1 MLQVVLVDDET
12 AARRALREHCEREAD
27 LRVIGEYS
35 DGLSALQA
43 VRIDPPHVIFL
54 DVEMESMD
62 GMALARSLE
71 QRCAPLIVFV
81 TAHERYAIEAF
92 ALSAV
97 DYLLKPFDRERFR
110 CTLDRVR
117 RRLLAETSVQREEA
131 LEAALERIEAIR
143 RGLVDLRPRILV
155 GLGSTLQ
162 MLDVGLIELAWA
174 DRNYVKLRVGEQ
186 IYCLRGTLVQA
197 EKALQSQPLLRI
209 SRSCLVNLNYVR
221 KVSRTPRGDFILVIE
236 AGVTLA
242 SAEGFRESVR
252 RQLERFRVS
261 PE

>member
-1 MLQVVLVDDET
+1 MLQVVLVDDES

-27 LRVIGEYS
+27 LRVVGEYS

-43 VRIDPPHVIFL
+43 VLLDPPHVIFL
-54 DVEMESMD
+54 DIEMESMD
-62 GMALARSLE
+62 GMTFARALE
-71 QRCAPLIVFV
+71 QPCAPLIVFV
-81 TAHERYAIEAF
+81 SAHEQYAIEAF

-110 CTLDRVR
+110 CTLERVR
-117 RRLLAETSVQREEA
+117 RRLIAETSAQRQEA
-131 LEAALERIEAIR
+131 LDAAFERIEAIR
-143 RGLVDLRPRILV
+143 RGMVDLRPRILV

-162 MLDVGLIELAWA
+162 MLDVGLIEVAWA
-174 DRNYVKLRVGEQ
+174 DRNYVKLRVGEET
-186 IYCLRGTLVQA
+186 YSLRGTLAQA
-197 EKALQSQPLLRI
+197 EKALQSQPMLRI

-221 KVSRTPRGDFILVIE
+221 KVSRTPRGDFILVLD
-236 AGVTLA
+236 AGLTLA

-252 RQLERFRVS
+252 RHLERFRVS